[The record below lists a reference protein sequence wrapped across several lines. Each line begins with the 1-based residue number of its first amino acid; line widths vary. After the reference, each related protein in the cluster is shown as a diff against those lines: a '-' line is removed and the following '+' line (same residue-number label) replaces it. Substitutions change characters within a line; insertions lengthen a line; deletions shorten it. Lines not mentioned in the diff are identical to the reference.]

1 MNKRIVYKRRSLW
14 IDAWKRLRRNKTAV
28 FGMILFAIIVIVCVA
43 SPLFYD
49 YFDDIVMVDV
59 PNRLQGPSR
68 AHIFG
73 LDELGR
79 DMLGRIL
86 WGGRTTLLIS
96 VCGLA
101 IGLFLG
107 IILGTASTFYGRLA
121 DTVIMRVMDVIM
133 SVPPLL
139 LMISLATVMT
149 PSTVSLMFV
158 IGLAMMPG
166 QARMI
171 RGQVLQVVE
180 KEYIEAVRIQGASD
194 LKIIAFH
201 ILPNAISPVIT
212 AVIMD
217 IAFAVGIIST
227 LSFMGLGVQPPDP
240 EWGSML
246 AGGRQYLRVAWHI
259 TTIPGIVLMITIIA
273 LTLVGD
279 GVRDALDPRMKR

>member
-1 MNKRIVYKRRSLW
+1 
-14 IDAWKRLRRNKTAV
+14 
-28 FGMILFAIIVIVCVA
+28 MILFAIIVIVCVA